1 MDVSA
6 GLQLLNHTM
15 NEEKMVSAEMKKE
28 WLVGEKNTWILTLI
42 LPQNHLET
50 AGTVS
55 SLSRSHSILKRFC
68 STCSLVSIEF
78 LMIFPLLFFLI
89 SIQRMELHI

>member
-1 MDVSA
+1 MDISA

-15 NEEKMVSAEMKKE
+15 NEEKTVSTEMKKE
-28 WLVGEKNTWILTLI
+28 WLVGENNTWILTLI
-42 LPQNHLET
+42 LLQNHLET

-55 SLSRSHSILKRFC
+55 SLSRSHSILKCFC

-78 LMIFPLLFFLI
+78 LMIPPPSFFFNLY
-89 SIQRMELHI
+89 

>member
-1 MDVSA
+1 MDISA

-15 NEEKMVSAEMKKE
+15 NEEKTVSAEMKKE
-28 WLVGEKNTWILTLI
+28 WLVGENNTWILTLI
-42 LPQNHLET
+42 LLQNHLET

-55 SLSRSHSILKRFC
+55 SLSRSHSILKCFC

-78 LMIFPLLFFLI
+78 LMIPPPLFFLI

>member
-1 MDVSA
+1 MDISA

-15 NEEKMVSAEMKKE
+15 NEEKTVSTEMKKE
-28 WLVGEKNTWILTLI
+28 WLVGENNTWILTLI
-42 LPQNHLET
+42 LLQNHLET

-55 SLSRSHSILKRFC
+55 SLSRSHSILKCFW

-78 LMIFPLLFFLI
+78 LMIPPPSFFF
-89 SIQRMELHI
+89 

>member
-1 MDVSA
+1 MDISA

-15 NEEKMVSAEMKKE
+15 NEEKTVSTEMKKE
-28 WLVGEKNTWILTLI
+28 WLVGENNTWILTLI
-42 LPQNHLET
+42 LLQNHLET

-55 SLSRSHSILKRFC
+55 SLSRSHSILKCFC

-78 LMIFPLLFFLI
+78 LMIPPPPFF
-89 SIQRMELHI
+89 

>member
-1 MDVSA
+1 MDISA

-15 NEEKMVSAEMKKE
+15 NEEKTVSAEMKKE
-28 WLVGEKNTWILTLI
+28 WLVGENNTWILTLI
-42 LPQNHLET
+42 LLQNHIET

-78 LMIFPLLFFLI
+78 LMIPPPFFLI

>member
-1 MDVSA
+1 MDISA

-15 NEEKMVSAEMKKE
+15 NEEKTVSTEMKKE
-28 WLVGEKNTWILTLI
+28 WLVGENNTWILTLI
-42 LPQNHLET
+42 LLQNHLET

-55 SLSRSHSILKRFC
+55 SLSRSHSILKCFC

-78 LMIFPLLFFLI
+78 LMIPPPSFFF
-89 SIQRMELHI
+89 